1 MGRKTV
7 YNDNITREWD
17 GYDAPD
23 GTHVE
28 VSEENKALVRRFL
41 VYCKGNDRSP
51 QTIAQYEQWLRVF
64 FSWNKRENGDK
75 FFVDCDVNDFMAYIG
90 YLRDLDV
97 SPRRINTLKSAISSL
112 SNMVQRMM
120 RAQYPTFRN
129 QIRDLEPVYVEPVR
143 EKTVLSTSQVDS
155 ILNDLVGKGEY
166 QVACYLSLVCASGA
180 RKAEMLQ
187 MKTSFFGETGNTV
200 FNGYMYLTPKIRT
213 KGRGKRGKMIGKYVI
228 KPLFDKYY
236 DLWMAERERLG
247 IDSEYL
253 FVTKR
258 KGEYEPARVSTANSF
273 ARTISA
279 VSDEDFYTHSGRHY
293 FCTMLK
299 SMNLPDDVIMQI
311 FGWSSNMISI
321 YDDTP
326 PEERLQRF
334 FEGFNPAAPSGE

>member
-23 GTHVE
+23 GSRVE
-28 VSEENKALVRRFL
+28 VSAENKELVRKFL
-41 VYCKGNDRSP
+41 IYCKGNDRSP
-51 QTIAQYEQWLRVF
+51 QTINQYEQWLRVF
-64 FSWNKRENGDK
+64 FCWNKRENGDK
-75 FFVDCDVNDFMAYIG
+75 FFIDCDITDFMGYIG

-112 SNMVQRMM
+112 SNMIQRMM
-120 RAQYPTFRN
+120 RVQYPTFRN
-129 QIRDLEPVYVEPVR
+129 QVRDLEPVYVEPVR
-143 EKTVLSTSQVDS
+143 EKTVLSTGQVDE
-155 ILNDLVGKGEY
+155 ILDNLVKQGEY

-180 RKAEMLQ
+180 RKGEMLQ
-187 MKTSFFGETGNTV
+187 MKTSFFGETGATV

-236 DLWMAERERLG
+236 DLWMAERKRLG

-258 KGEYEPARVSTANSF
+258 NGKYEPAQVSTANSF
-273 ARTISA
+273 ARTISV
-279 VSDEDFYTHSGRHY
+279 VSEEDFYTHSGRHY

-311 FGWSSNMISI
+311 FGWSSNMISV

-326 PEERLQRF
+326 PEERLQKF
-334 FEGFNPAAPSGE
+334 FEGFNPAAEGK